1 MAKIWNEKYECMSR
15 DEMTALQSERLVKQV
30 KYIYENVPYYKNL
43 MDKKGVL
50 PGDIKSIEDLKY
62 LPFLTKQDLR
72 DTYPYG
78 LFAAD
83 TKDIIELH
91 ASSGTTGKQVV
102 TGYTKNDI
110 DIWAEAMAR
119 TLTSAG
125 ADKDSFVQVAYGY
138 GLFTGGF
145 GAHHG
150 AQKIGATAIPISSGN
165 TARQITVLKDF
176 GTTILACTPSYAL
189 YIAETLEEMGI
200 DKSELKLKA
209 GVFGAEPWSDEM
221 RDEIER
227 RLGINAVD
235 IYGLTEITGPG
246 VSFECSDRSGLHV
259 NEDHFV
265 PEIIDPA
272 TGDVLPQGS
281 VGELVFS
288 CITREGMP
296 LLRYRTRDI
305 TSLNYEKCACGRT
318 LVRMNKV
325 QGRTDDM
332 LIIRGVNV
340 FPSQIEGVLL
350 ELGKTAPYYMI
361 IVDRQGVLDT
371 FEVHVEML
379 DEFFSDEVKQLEK
392 LENEIRS
399 KLQSILGISPKVKL
413 VAPKSI
419 PRSEG
424 KAVRVIDKRKK

>member
-1 MAKIWNEKYECMSR
+1 
-15 DEMTALQSERLVKQV
+15 
-30 KYIYENVPYYKNL
+30 
-43 MDKKGVL
+43 
-50 PGDIKSIEDLKY
+50 
-62 LPFLTKQDLR
+62 
-72 DTYPYG
+72 
-78 LFAAD
+78 
-83 TKDIIELH
+83 
-91 ASSGTTGKQVV
+91 
-102 TGYTKNDI
+102 
-110 DIWAEAMAR
+110 
-119 TLTSAG
+119 
-125 ADKDSFVQVAYGY
+125 
-138 GLFTGGF
+138 
-145 GAHHG
+145 
-150 AQKIGATAIPISSGN
+150 
-165 TARQITVLKDF
+165 
-176 GTTILACTPSYAL
+176 
-189 YIAETLEEMGI
+189 
-200 DKSELKLKA
+200 
-209 GVFGAEPWSDEM
+209 
-221 RDEIER
+221 
-227 RLGINAVD
+227 
-235 IYGLTEITGPG
+235 
-246 VSFECSDRSGLHV
+246 
-259 NEDHFV
+259 V

>member
-296 LLRYRTRDI
+296 LLRYRT
-305 TSLNYEKCACGRT
+305 
-318 LVRMNKV
+318 
-325 QGRTDDM
+325 
-332 LIIRGVNV
+332 
-340 FPSQIEGVLL
+340 
-350 ELGKTAPYYMI
+350 
-361 IVDRQGVLDT
+361 
-371 FEVHVEML
+371 
-379 DEFFSDEVKQLEK
+379 
-392 LENEIRS
+392 
-399 KLQSILGISPKVKL
+399 
-413 VAPKSI
+413 
-419 PRSEG
+419 
-424 KAVRVIDKRKK
+424 

>member
-1 MAKIWNEKYECMSR
+1 MPIWNEKYECMSR
-15 DEMTALQSERLVKQV
+15 DEMTALQTERLVAQV
-30 KYIYENVPYYKNL
+30 KYIYENVPYYREL
-43 MDKKGVL
+43 MEKKGVL
-50 PGDIKSIEDLKY
+50 PGDIKHIEDLKY

-102 TGYTKNDI
+102 TGYTRKDI

-125 ADKDSFVQVAYGY
+125 ADKSSFVQVAYGY

-165 TARQITVLKDF
+165 TARQIAVLKDF

-200 DKSELKLKA
+200 DKSELSLKA
-209 GVFGAEPWSDEM
+209 GVFGAEPWSEEM

-227 RLGINAVD
+227 RLGITATD

-246 VSFECSDRSGLHV
+246 VSFECYDRSGLHV

-272 TGDVLPQGS
+272 TGEVLPHGS

-288 CITREGMP
+288 CITKEGMP

-318 LVRMNKV
+318 LVRMGKV

-350 ELGKTAPYYMI
+350 DLGKTAPYYMI

-392 LENEIRS
+392 LENEIRG
-399 KLQSILGISPKVKL
+399 KLQSVLGISPKVKL

-424 KAVRVIDKRKK
+424 KAVRVIDRRKK